1 MLLLHSSHS
10 TNPNV
15 TPTRLN
21 ADAPNVFGNQDASFQ
36 TNLDLF
42 YLFPQ
47 NLPLFQKFF
56 VLLQHN
62 MT

>member
-21 ADAPNVFGNQDASFQ
+21 ADAPNVSSTMVMNS
-36 TNLDLF
+36 LS
-42 YLFPQ
+42 
-47 NLPLFQKFF
+47 K
-56 VLLQHN
+56 
-62 MT
+62 